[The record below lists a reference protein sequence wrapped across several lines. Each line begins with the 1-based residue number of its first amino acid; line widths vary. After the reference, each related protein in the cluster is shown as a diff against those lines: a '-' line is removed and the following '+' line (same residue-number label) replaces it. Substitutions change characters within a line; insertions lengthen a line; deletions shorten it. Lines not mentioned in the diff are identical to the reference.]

1 MDFADRSTSQSC
13 SQDSL
18 LLFDALLRVSQTLRL
33 RMNAWLARFDLT
45 DGRHAVLKS
54 LANSAERGCSQA
66 KLAEKLG
73 QSESNVSSLIE
84 RMQRDGL
91 VHRLRSEQDR
101 RKKVLLISPSGQQT
115 LSRVEASMSS
125 WALRE
130 LNGFSPTSQMTL
142 LSLLKQLGQTL
153 QGGSNADDVPSLKLY
168 SNVESPEAADHPQDP
183 IDDPKSPQFALQ
195 KMLLALSV
203 HAGTDSMEKD
213 VA

>member
-13 SQDSL
+13 MQDSL

-66 KLAEKLG
+66 DLAEKLG

-101 RKKVLLISPSGQQT
+101 RKKVLLISPVGQQT
-115 LSRVEASMSS
+115 LSRVEASMSN

-130 LNGFSPTSQMTL
+130 LNGFSPTSQLTL
-142 LSLLKQLGQTL
+142 LSLLKQLGGTL
-153 QGGSNADDVPSLKLY
+153 QGGSNAEDVPSLKLY
-168 SNVESPEAADHPQDP
+168 SNVESLEAADHPQDP

-195 KMLLALSV
+195 QMLLALSV